1 VSAFDL
7 CLPSYLSTISPKHI
21 PEPAAQR
28 PALPITAK
36 EQLMQLVARRTVLTV
51 GLGGAA
57 AIALHV
63 APTMASPAPQARI
76 GEPAPPFSLT
86 GSNGEAVS
94 LADFKG
100 KTVVLEWTNHNCP
113 YVRKHYGGN
122 NMQMLQKKWT
132 AQGVVWLTL
141 ISSAP
146 GTEGY
151 VTGEEANK
159 LTAARAA
166 APSHVLLDP
175 KGDVGRAYGA
185 QTTPHMYVIRGDGT
199 LAYMGGIDDRP
210 TTRLED
216 LKTAKNFVDAAL
228 TELALGKPV
237 SRTTAR
243 PYGCSVKYSS

>member
-1 VSAFDL
+1 
-7 CLPSYLSTISPKHI
+7 
-21 PEPAAQR
+21 
-28 PALPITAK
+28 
-36 EQLMQLVARRTVLTV
+36 MQLVARRTLLAV
-51 GLGGAA
+51 GVGGAA
-57 AIALHV
+57 ASLLHAML
-63 APTMASPAPQARI
+63 APTLARPVAQARI
-76 GEPAPPFSLT
+76 GEPAPAFSLAD
-86 GSNGEAVS
+86 SNGKAVS
-94 LADFKG
+94 LGDFAG
-100 KTVVLEWTNHNCP
+100 KTVVLEWTNHECP
-113 YVRKHYGGN
+113 FVRKHYGAN

-159 LTAARAA
+159 LTTQRAA

-175 KGDVGRAYGA
+175 RGDVGRAYGA
-185 QTTPHMYVIRGDGT
+185 QTTPHMFVIKGDGT

-216 LKTAKNFVDAAL
+216 LKTANNYVEAAL
-228 TELALGKPV
+228 TELAQGKPV
-237 SRTTAR
+237 SQTTAR